1 MTSPRKADM
10 QYKTAMFRTFEVRR
24 FLTACL
30 TLATS
35 VCFAAAPGE
44 PSGTTPPSSERLLQ
58 VPLEWQE
65 WAESS
70 GPLDSYTLRFSPEM
84 KPFLKEP
91 DFGRHR
97 VVRSAFG
104 CGARTNEF
112 ISFAWHQ
119 TANRLY
125 GGLGVA
131 LRWLSLGYQHAS
143 GWL

>member
-1 MTSPRKADM
+1 M
-10 QYKTAMFRTFEVRR
+10 KTMFRPLEVPR
-24 FLTACL
+24 LLAACL
-30 TLATS
+30 ALTTSACLAAVPGDPSNT
-35 VCFAAAPGE
+35 APQ
-44 PSGTTPPSSERLLQ
+44 PSERPLQ
-58 VPLEWQE
+58 VALEWQE